1 MSKQSTADEWQAQW
15 RVADFAR
22 EDIRLA
28 AQTLARVNAGGPIT
42 YQLFFRV
49 GLSGRTVTLGELSPE
64 TTIREMKT
72 QLEARVGLSAD
83 TLNLSV
89 GGRLLDDADTI
100 QSTQLYKENSVFVH
114 WSKPA
119 SAVEKRNS
127 N

>member
-1 MSKQSTADEWQAQW
+1 M
-15 RVADFAR
+15 
-22 EDIRLA
+22 
-28 AQTLARVNAGGPIT
+28 
-42 YQLFFRV
+42 YQLFFRI
-49 GLSGRTVTLGELSPE
+49 GLSGRTVTLSELPPE

-72 QLEARVGLSAD
+72 QLEAHIGLSAD
-83 TLNLSV
+83 RLNLSV
-89 GGRLLDDADTI
+89 GDRLLDDVDTI

>member
-1 MSKQSTADEWQAQW
+1 MSKQSTADEWHAQW
-15 RVADFAR
+15 RAADFAR
-22 EDIRLA
+22 QDIRLA
-28 AQTLARVNAGGPIT
+28 AQTLARVNAVGPIT

-49 GLSGRTVTLGELSPE
+49 GLSGRTVTLSELSPE

-72 QLEARVGLSAD
+72 QLEARVGLSAG